1 MTRKGTVSDW
11 RDLDPAINA
20 MIAGKISYSRFAEL
34 GRMWLAGATAS
45 DLEEELP
52 QSQATQIVL
61 LVTKTPGLLTTEI
74 SKTLGLKSIRVAQLC
89 HRLRKQGRVR
99 TVISEKEKDHR
110 QLKVYPT

>member
-34 GRMWLAGATAS
+34 GRKWLAGATAS

-74 SKTLGLKSIRVAQLC
+74 SKALGLKPLRVAQLC

-110 QLKVYPT
+110 QLKVFPT